1 MFGNF
6 IIQARNCCFTLHFN
20 GINRNGYLE
29 TLLLCGAA
37 LAKGPLAILF
47 YSSVS
52 LRLVKITPRRRRRR
66 RGTVFESSAVI
77 VESMSERASVESE
90 KRAKE
95 PSQKHFDLVRLAEA
109 K

>member
-1 MFGNF
+1 MSLE
-6 IIQARNCCFTLHFN
+6 IYALLFTSHFN
-20 GINRNGYLE
+20 GVNRNGYLE

-52 LRLVKITPRRRRRR
+52 LRLVKITPRRQR
-66 RGTVFESSAVI
+66 RGTVFESTAII
-77 VESMSERASVESE
+77 VESRIERASVESE

-95 PSQKHFDLVRLAEA
+95 PSQKHFDFVRLAEA

>member
-1 MFGNF
+1 M
-6 IIQARNCCFTLHFN
+6 LHFN
-20 GINRNGYLE
+20 GVNRKGYLE
-29 TLLLCGAA
+29 TLLLCGAP
-37 LAKGPLAILF
+37 LAKGPLLLAILF

-52 LRLVKITPRRRRRR
+52 LRLVKITPRRQR

-77 VESMSERASVESE
+77 LESRSERASVESE

-95 PSQKHFDLVRLAEA
+95 PSQKHFDFVRLAEA